1 MGKNGGQGLG
11 NIGARLEGLLKRI
24 GNWRSIGELGETG
37 KLQTGARLEGLLK
50 QKLASIFIYYSYHII
65 GQNKI
70 KTGQTGTRHITSY
83 AVGMGVILRVHL
95 LTLSRLGRKSQ

>member
-50 QKLASIFIYYSYHII
+50 QKLASIFSYCSYHII

-70 KTGQTGTRHITSY
+70 KTGRTMVSKHK
-83 AVGMGVILRVHL
+83 HWH
-95 LTLSRLGRKSQ
+95 

>member
-1 MGKNGGQGLG
+1 MERRQKWGRMEEWRARLG
-11 NIGARLEGLLKRI
+11 NIGARLGGLLKQI

-50 QKLASIFIYYSYHII
+50 QKLASIFSYCSYQII

-70 KTGQTGTRHITSY
+70 KTGRTMVSKDKHW
-83 AVGMGVILRVHL
+83 H
-95 LTLSRLGRKSQ
+95 

>member
-1 MGKNGGQGLG
+1 MENAGIKT
-11 NIGARLEGLLKRI
+11 GAHWGTME
-24 GNWRSIGELGETG
+24 ETG

-50 QKLASIFIYYSYHII
+50 QKLASIFSYCSYHII